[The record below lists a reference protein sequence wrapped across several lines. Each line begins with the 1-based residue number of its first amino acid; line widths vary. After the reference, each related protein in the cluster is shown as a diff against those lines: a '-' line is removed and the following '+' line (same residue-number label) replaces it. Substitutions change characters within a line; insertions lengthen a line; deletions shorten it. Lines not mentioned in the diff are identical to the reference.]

1 MKQIVFILA
10 LAAAGFGTQQV
21 LPWWTLPLV
30 AILVAAVAGVR
41 PMTAFWG
48 GLLAGA
54 LLWGGMAWWLHQ
66 SGEGLLAPRI
76 GQMLGG
82 LSTHTLTA
90 VTALLGGLLC
100 ATGALTGSLGRRLS
114 R

>member
-1 MKQIVFILA
+1 MKQIAFILT
-10 LAAAGFGTQQV
+10 LAAAGFGAQQV

-41 PMTAFWG
+41 PVQAFWG

-76 GQMLGG
+76 GQLLGG
-82 LSTHTLTA
+82 LSANILA
-90 VTALLGGLLC
+90 SVTALLGGLLC
-100 ATGALTGSLGRRLS
+100 ATGALTGSLARHLS
-114 R
+114 Q